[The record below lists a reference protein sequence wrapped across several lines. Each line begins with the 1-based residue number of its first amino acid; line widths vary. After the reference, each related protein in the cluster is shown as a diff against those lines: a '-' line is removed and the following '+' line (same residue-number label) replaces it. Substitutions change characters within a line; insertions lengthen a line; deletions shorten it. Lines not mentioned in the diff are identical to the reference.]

1 MKRIF
6 AGLLAAIFL
15 CGMIPALAE
24 PVSDA
29 ALLPLPMGDPNPASR
44 FMFTGQSYIFRMV
57 ERDATW
63 NADTMMNV
71 TFEPCCRTDWHSH
84 AGGQILIAVGGIGIH
99 QVEGKE
105 PELLL
110 PGTVA
115 RVEPNVMHWHGSAG
129 GWFQHIAV
137 ETNPHLSGFSVG
149 DKVTDTS
156 SPAPFRRVPA
166 PKRPLYSHRSQS
178 VYSRQKRPKIQGSPM
193 IRQLPAMDRRYAPE
207 NRRLPCCIVSAPA

>member
-24 PVSDA
+24 PVADA

-57 ERDATW
+57 ERDTIW

-99 QVEGKE
+99 QVEGQE

-110 PGTVA
+110 A
-115 RVEPNVMHWHGSAG
+115 AGSSTLP
-129 GWFQHIAV
+129 WKPI
-137 ETNPHLSGFSVG
+137 LSC
-149 DKVTDTS
+149 
-156 SPAPFRRVPA
+156 PAFLWA
-166 PKRPLYSHRSQS
+166 IRSQMKYTKPLLRWLHS
-178 VYSRQKRPKIQGSPM
+178 WPMGSK
-193 IRQLPAMDRRYAPE
+193 PAKMKGDVP
-207 NRRLPCCIVSAPA
+207 L

>member
-24 PVSDA
+24 PVADA

-44 FMFTGQSYIFRMV
+44 FMFSGQSYIFRMV
-57 ERDATW
+57 ERDTIW

-99 QVEGKE
+99 
-105 PELLL
+105 
-110 PGTVA
+110 
-115 RVEPNVMHWHGSAG
+115 
-129 GWFQHIAV
+129 
-137 ETNPHLSGFSVG
+137 
-149 DKVTDTS
+149 
-156 SPAPFRRVPA
+156 
-166 PKRPLYSHRSQS
+166 
-178 VYSRQKRPKIQGSPM
+178 
-193 IRQLPAMDRRYAPE
+193 
-207 NRRLPCCIVSAPA
+207 

>member
-24 PVSDA
+24 PVADA

-63 NADTMMNV
+63 NADAMMNV

-99 QVEGKE
+99 QVEGQE

-110 PGTVA
+110 PGRERSEEVSLEVA
-115 RVEPNVMHWHGSAG
+115 PVWLE
-129 GWFQHIAV
+129 
-137 ETNPHLSGFSVG
+137 ETLLWSEEV
-149 DKVTDTS
+149 
-156 SPAPFRRVPA
+156 
-166 PKRPLYSHRSQS
+166 L
-178 VYSRQKRPKIQGSPM
+178 
-193 IRQLPAMDRRYAPE
+193 L
-207 NRRLPCCIVSAPA
+207 

>member
-24 PVSDA
+24 PVADA
-29 ALLPLPMGDPNPASR
+29 ALLPLPIGDPNPASR

-57 ERDATW
+57 ERDTIW

-99 QVEGKE
+99 QVEGQE

-137 ETNPHLSGFSVG
+137 ETNPQLSGFSVG
-149 DKVTDTS
+149 DKVTDEIYEAAVTL
-156 SPAPFRRVPA
+156 AT
-166 PKRPLYSHRSQS
+166 
-178 VYSRQKRPKIQGSPM
+178 
-193 IRQLPAMDRRYAPE
+193 QLADGQ
-207 NRRLPCCIVSAPA
+207 